1 MNSIETIRLS
11 LQKNEIN
18 RRIATDPAAFVAEE
32 CARYRANVAE
42 VEGWLNDATVKRRVL
57 LLAGPS
63 SSGKTTTANLLCE
76 SLRRDGVDAFVV
88 SLDDFYRGRGL
99 APQLPD
105 GSYDYESPEALDLPQ
120 LAACIRSLLDEGHA
134 MLPQYDFKAGRPKA
148 EKVPL
153 TLSNRSVVIFEGIH
167 ALCPMLVERLP
178 QKHVKKLFIHTRSRF
193 YDGEECLLSRREIRL
208 IRRMVRDEKHRGTT
222 AEQTLSMWPQ
232 VLRGEDTYLFPYA
245 DTVDMTID
253 TTHAFEPCMM
263 AVQALPLLSS
273 IAKEHPYYSE
283 AQHLIEALTGFVSAP
298 LSLLPENCILRE
310 FLE

>member
-1 MNSIETIRLS
+1 MSFTETIRPS
-11 LQKNEIN
+11 LQKSEIN
-18 RRIATDPAAFVAEE
+18 RRIVADPAAFVEEE
-32 CARYRANVAE
+32 CARYRAGVAE
-42 VEGWLNDATVKRRVL
+42 VEGWLNDTSVKRRVL

-63 SSGKTTTANLLCE
+63 SSGKTTTANLLCD

-120 LAACIRSLLDEGHA
+120 LAACIRALLEDGQA

-153 TLSNRSVVIFEGIH
+153 TLSHRSVVIFEGIH
-167 ALCPMLVERLP
+167 ALCPALVDRLP
-178 QKHVKKLFIHTRSRF
+178 KKHVKKLFIHTRSRF
-193 YDGEECLLSRREIRL
+193 YNGDECLLSRREIRL

-232 VLRGEDTYLFPYA
+232 VLHGEDTYLFPYA

-263 AVQALPLLSS
+263 AEQALPLLGA
-273 IAKEHPYYSE
+273 IPADHPQYAV
-283 AQHLIEALTGFVSAP
+283 AQHLISALSGFEKAP
-298 LSLLPENCILRE
+298 LSLLPANCILRE

>member
-1 MNSIETIRLS
+1 MSSIETIRPS
-11 LQKNEIN
+11 LQRQEIN
-18 RRIATDPAAFVAEE
+18 RRLRADAAAFVAEE
-32 CARYRANVAE
+32 CVRYRQNVAE
-42 VEGWLNDATVKRRVL
+42 AEGWLNDAAVKRRVL

-63 SSGKTTTANLLCE
+63 SSGKTTTANILCE
-76 SLRRDGVDAFVV
+76 SLRRDGVEAFVV

-105 GSYDYESPEALDLPQ
+105 GSYDYESPEALDLAQ
-120 LAACIRSLLDEGHA
+120 LAECIRALLEEGHA
-134 MLPQYDFKAGRPKA
+134 MLPQYDFKAGCPKA

-153 TLSNRSVVIFEGIH
+153 TLTNRSVVIFEGIH
-167 ALCPMLVERLP
+167 ALCPALVDRLP
-178 QKHVKKLFIHTRSRF
+178 EKHVKKLFIHTRSRF

-222 AEQTLSMWPQ
+222 ASETLSMWPQ

-263 AVQALPLLSS
+263 AVQALPLLAA
-273 IAKEHPYYSE
+273 IPADHPHYDVVR
-283 AQHLIEALTGFVSAP
+283 HLTASLRGFVEAP
-298 LSLLPENCILRE
+298 LSLLPETCILRE

>member
-1 MNSIETIRLS
+1 MSSIETIRPS
-11 LQKNEIN
+11 LQKSEIN
-18 RRIATDPAAFVAEE
+18 RRMTADPAAFVAEE
-32 CARYRANVAE
+32 CARYRHNVAE
-42 VEGWLNDATVKRRVL
+42 VESWLNDASVKRRVL

-63 SSGKTTTANLLCE
+63 SSGKTTTANILCE

-99 APQLPD
+99 APLLPD
-105 GSYDYESPEALDLPQ
+105 GSYDYESPEALDLPH
-120 LAACIRSLLDEGHA
+120 LAECIRSLLDEGHA
-134 MLPQYDFKAGRPKA
+134 LLPQYDFKAGRPKA

-153 TLSNRSVVIFEGIH
+153 TLTHRSVVIFEGIH
-167 ALCPMLVERLP
+167 ALCPALVDRLP
-178 QKHVKKLFIHTRSRF
+178 KKHVKKLFIHTRSRF

-222 AEQTLSMWPQ
+222 AAQTLSMWPQ
-232 VLRGEDTYLFPYA
+232 VVHGEETYLFPYA

-253 TTHAFEPCMM
+253 TTHAFEPCMT
-263 AVQALPLLSS
+263 AVQALPLLQA
-273 IAKEHPYYSE
+273 IPADHPHHAA
-283 AQHLIEALTGFVSAP
+283 AQHLIAALGGFVEAP